1 MDLFTKKSISSLLL
15 EAKEE
20 QRQGMKRVLGPV
32 GLVAMGIGAIIGAGL
47 FSVTGVVAAEYTGP
61 AITISF
67 IIAAIACSFAGLCYA
82 EFASM
87 IPIAG
92 SAYTYSYVT
101 MGELIAWIIGWDLV
115 LEYAVGA
122 LVVSISWSGYFR
134 MLMADIGWNV
144 PIEWSSCPADGGIM
158 NLPSVGIVVAMSLL
172 LIRGTRDSSIVNAI
186 IVVLK
191 LAVVVLFVFIGWKY
205 IKSENL
211 TPYIPQNTG
220 TFGEYGI
227 SGILRGA
234 AVAFFAYVGFDAV
247 STAAQETRNPKRNMP
262 IGLLG
267 SLVVCTVLY
276 VLFAYVM
283 TGVAK
288 YTSFKGLDSL
298 APVATAISQM
308 GTVGADGVLHSDYPW
323 LNKAIIFAI
332 VCGYTSVILVMLM
345 GQSRVFFSM
354 SRDGLLP
361 KMFCHLHAHFHTP
374 ARSNLL
380 FMAVISVLAAFVPA
394 RIASEM
400 VSIGTLFAFIL
411 VCAGILV
418 LRKTMPDVPR
428 SFKVP
433 CMPYVPIFG
442 IITCLGMMI
451 FLPADTWLRL
461 VIWML
466 IGIDI
471 YSSYGITHSKLG
483 NGTQKRHGQTI
494 LNIIGVSLSFLCIIV
509 GFWHQMTVGWEDDK
523 TLLVISIVFGIAHIL
538 FYLVRFARVHEPEK
552 EAN

>member
-67 IIAAIACSFAGLCYA
+67 VIAAIACSFAGLCYA
-82 EFASM
+82 EFSSM

-191 LAVVVLFVFIGWKY
+191 LAVVFLFVFIGWKY

-308 GTVGADGVLHSDYPW
+308 GTVGVDGMVHSDYPW

-361 KMFCHLHAHFHTP
+361 KMFCHLHSHFHTP

-380 FMAVISVLAAFVPA
+380 FMAVISFLAAFVPA
-394 RIASEM
+394 RVASEM

-411 VCAGILV
+411 VCAGIMV

-433 CMPYVPIFG
+433 CMPYVPILG
-442 IITCLGMMI
+442 IITCLGMML

-461 VIWML
+461 VMWML
-466 IGIDI
+466 IGIDV

-483 NGTQKRHGQTI
+483 NGTQKRHGQTT
-494 LNIIGVSLSFLCIIV
+494 LNIIGISLSFLCIIV
-509 GFWHQMTVGWEDDK
+509 GFWHQMTVGWEEDK
-523 TLLVISIVFGIAHIL
+523 TLLVISMLFGVAHIL
-538 FYLVRFARVHEPEK
+538 FYLVRFAKVHDSE
-552 EAN
+552 

>member
-1 MDLFTKKSISSLLL
+1 MDLFTKKSIDSLLQ
-15 EAKEE
+15 EAKDE
-20 QRQGMKRVLGPV
+20 QKQGMKRVLGPV

-47 FSVTGVVAAEYTGP
+47 FSITGVVAADYTGP

-67 IIAAIACSFAGLCYA
+67 VIAALACSFAGLCYA
-82 EFASM
+82 EFSSM
-87 IPIAG
+87 LPIAG

-144 PIEWSSCPADGGIM
+144 PIEWCSCPADGGIM
-158 NLPSVGIVVAMSLL
+158 NLPSMGIVIAMSLL
-172 LIRGTRDSSIVNAI
+172 LIRGTKDSSIVNAI

-191 LAVVVLFVFIGWKY
+191 LSIVFLFIFIGWKY

-220 TFGEYGI
+220 KFGEYGL

-247 STAAQETRNPKRNMP
+247 STAAQETHNPRRNMP

-283 TGVAK
+283 TGVAH

-308 GTVGADGVLHSDYPW
+308 GTPDANGVIHPDYPW

-361 KMFCHLHAHFHTP
+361 KMFCHLHSHFHTP

-380 FMAVISVLAAFVPA
+380 FMIVVSVLAAFVPA
-394 RIASEM
+394 RIAGEM

-411 VCAGILV
+411 VCAGVLV
-418 LRKTMPDVPR
+418 VRKTMPNAPR
-428 SFKVP
+428 GFKVP
-433 CMPYVPIFG
+433 CMPYIPILG
-442 IITCLGMMI
+442 MVTCLGMMV

-466 IGIDI
+466 IGIDV
-471 YSSYGITHSKLG
+471 YSSYGIKHSKLG
-483 NGTQKRHGQTI
+483 NGTNKRHGQTT
-494 LNIIGVSLSFLCIIV
+494 LNIIGASLSFLCIIV
-509 GFWHQMTVGWEDDK
+509 GFWHQMTVGWSEDK
-523 TLLVISIVFGIAHIL
+523 TLLGVSIVFGIAHMSY
-538 FYLVRFARVHEPEK
+538 YLVRFAKIHNQK
-552 EAN
+552 

>member
-1 MDLFTKKSISSLLL
+1 
-15 EAKEE
+15 
-20 QRQGMKRVLGPV
+20 
-32 GLVAMGIGAIIGAGL
+32 
-47 FSVTGVVAAEYTGP
+47 
-61 AITISF
+61 
-67 IIAAIACSFAGLCYA
+67 
-82 EFASM
+82 
-87 IPIAG
+87 
-92 SAYTYSYVT
+92 
-101 MGELIAWIIGWDLV
+101 MGELVAWIIGWDLV

-134 MLMADIGWNV
+134 MLMADLGWDV
-144 PIEWSSCPADGGIM
+144 PLEWSSCPTDGGIM
-158 NLPSVGIVVAMSLL
+158 NLPSVGVVIAMSAL
-172 LIRGTRDSSIVNAI
+172 LIRGTKDSSVVNAI

-191 LAVVVLFVFIGWKY
+191 LAIVLLFVFVGWKY
-205 IKSENL
+205 IKSDNL

-220 TFGEYGI
+220 SFGEYGF

-283 TGVAK
+283 TGVAN

-308 GTVGADGVLHSDYPW
+308 GTPGADGVIHSDYPW
-323 LNKAIIFAI
+323 LNKIIVLAI

-361 KMFCHLHAHFHTP
+361 KMFSHLHSRFHTP

-380 FMAVISVLAAFVPA
+380 FMVVVSALAAFVPA

-411 VCAGILV
+411 VCAGVLV
-418 LRKTMPDVPR
+418 MRKTMPDAPR
-428 SFKVP
+428 NFKVP
-433 CMPYVPIFG
+433 LMPYVPILG
-442 IITCLGMMI
+442 IVTCLGMMV

-461 VIWML
+461 VMWML
-466 IGIDI
+466 VGMDI

-483 NGTQKRHGQTI
+483 NGTHKRHGQTA
-494 LNIIGVSLSFLCIIV
+494 LNLIGISLSFLCVIV
-509 GFWHQMTVGWEDDK
+509 GFWHQMTVGWGADK
-523 TLLVISIVFGIAHIL
+523 TLLAISIVFGAAHLL
-538 FYLVRFARVHEPEK
+538 FYLVRFAKVHD
-552 EAN
+552 